1 MLSRIASTSTPLI
14 GADAGAAGEAAFALG
29 AEAPDCAVVT
39 AAEDGGLGMSDDL
52 VPNIT
57 EDAHGF
63 APVLICGTGNTS

>member
-39 AAEDGGLGMSDDL
+39 AAEDGVASGCPTILFQISPKMLTASL
-52 VPNIT
+52 
-57 EDAHGF
+57 
-63 APVLICGTGNTS
+63 LC